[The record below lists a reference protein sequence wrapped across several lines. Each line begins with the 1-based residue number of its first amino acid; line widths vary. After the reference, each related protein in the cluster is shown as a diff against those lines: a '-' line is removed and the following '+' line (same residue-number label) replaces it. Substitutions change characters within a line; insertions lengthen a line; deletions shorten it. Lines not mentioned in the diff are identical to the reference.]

1 MKYRIVSP
9 KKKNNEEEERENN
22 PDFPKWINKK

>member
-22 PDFPKWINKK
+22 PDFPK

>member
-9 KKKNNEEEERENN
+9 KKKNNEEEEREYN